1 MNRNLLIVQNV
12 LILIFFYQLIYVHRD
27 LITQSINVFLINL
40 KMMNVKS
47 VNQDISYLLMAF
59 NVTLKFQIVKFM
71 LQYIV
76 EVWQQ
81 KSLVLPVLMDIIWL
95 LLLFVLK
102 ELFLTALFMNNKLLK
117 HVRYVMI
124 NIIQNWLELYVPL
137 YTLK

>member
-81 KSLVLPVLMDIIWL
+81 KSLVLRVLMDII
-95 LLLFVLK
+95 
-102 ELFLTALFMNNKLLK
+102 
-117 HVRYVMI
+117 
-124 NIIQNWLELYVPL
+124 
-137 YTLK
+137 

>member
-81 KSLVLPVLMDIIWL
+81 KSLVLHVLMDIIWL

-102 ELFLTALFMNNKLLK
+102 ELFLNVLFMNNKLLK

>member
-81 KSLVLPVLMDIIWL
+81 KSLVLRVLMDIIWL
-95 LLLFVLK
+95 LQQFVLK
-102 ELFLTALFMNNKLLK
+102 ELFLIALFMNNKLLK
-117 HVRYVMI
+117 HVLYVMI
-124 NIIQNWLELYVPL
+124 NIIQNWLELYAPL
-137 YTLK
+137 YILK